1 MLSVSCIEILI
12 LRLFLGDFRRGK
24 RVLGIVAHFCLL
36 SAKFKGFLRGCCFLE
51 YYIYL
56 CREKN
61 KRTSIMESRDIE
73 RVLREML
80 GTFEEKNAL
89 YGNSFE
95 ESLRE
100 WGALVGVSRI
110 GDKMRRLKSLWM
122 SSGCDSG
129 VFVSS
134 GGCGESVRD
143 TLLDMA
149 NYCVM
154 MIVAMD
160 GGVFKGDS
168 DDEK

>member
-1 MLSVSCIEILI
+1 
-12 LRLFLGDFRRGK
+12 
-24 RVLGIVAHFCLL
+24 
-36 SAKFKGFLRGCCFLE
+36 
-51 YYIYL
+51 
-56 CREKN
+56 
-61 KRTSIMESRDIE
+61 MESRDIE
-73 RVLREML
+73 RVLREMRE
-80 GTFEEKNAL
+80 TFEEKNAL

-160 GGVFKGDS
+160 GGVFKRESGN
-168 DDEK
+168 DE

>member
-1 MLSVSCIEILI
+1 
-12 LRLFLGDFRRGK
+12 
-24 RVLGIVAHFCLL
+24 
-36 SAKFKGFLRGCCFLE
+36 
-51 YYIYL
+51 
-56 CREKN
+56 
-61 KRTSIMESRDIE
+61 MESRDIE
-73 RVLREML
+73 RVLREMK

-134 GGCGESVRD
+134 GGCGESAVREREARE
-143 TLLDMA
+143 TSGFWHA
-149 NYCVM
+149 RRQ
-154 MIVAMD
+154 
-160 GGVFKGDS
+160 DS
-168 DDEK
+168 RAPAHRP

>member
-1 MLSVSCIEILI
+1 MRN
-12 LRLFLGDFRRGK
+12 LR
-24 RVLGIVAHFCLL
+24 
-36 SAKFKGFLRGCCFLE
+36 FLRGCCILE

-61 KRTSIMESRDIE
+61 KETSFMESVDIE
-73 RVLREML
+73 RVLREMKE
-80 GTFEEKNAL
+80 TFEEKNAL

-110 GDKMRRLKSLWM
+110 SDKMRRLRSLWL
-122 SSGCDSG
+122 SSGGDSV
-129 VFVSS
+129 VFASN

-160 GGVFKGDS
+160 SGLFDS
-168 DDEK
+168 KSDE

>member
-1 MLSVSCIEILI
+1 MRN
-12 LRLFLGDFRRGK
+12 LRVFEGLLFF
-24 RVLGIVAHFCLL
+24 RVLYL
-36 SAKFKGFLRGCCFLE
+36 SLWR
-51 YYIYL
+51 
-56 CREKN
+56 N
-61 KRTSIMESRDIE
+61 KERTSIMESRDIE
-73 RVLREML
+73 RVLREMKE
-80 GTFEEKNAL
+80 TFEEKNAL

-110 GDKMRRLKSLWM
+110 SDKMRRLRSLWL
-122 SSGCDSG
+122 SSGGDSVG
-129 VFVSS
+129 FVSS

-160 GGVFKGDS
+160 SGMFKREGGS
-168 DDEK
+168 DEK

>member
-1 MLSVSCIEILI
+1 MV
-12 LRLFLGDFRRGK
+12 
-24 RVLGIVAHFCLL
+24 
-36 SAKFKGFLRGCCFLE
+36 
-51 YYIYL
+51 
-56 CREKN
+56 REN

-73 RVLREML
+73 RVLREMK

-168 DDEK
+168 DE

>member
-1 MLSVSCIEILI
+1 
-12 LRLFLGDFRRGK
+12 
-24 RVLGIVAHFCLL
+24 
-36 SAKFKGFLRGCCFLE
+36 
-51 YYIYL
+51 
-56 CREKN
+56 
-61 KRTSIMESRDIE
+61 MESRDIE
-73 RVLREML
+73 RVLGEML
-80 GTFEEKNAL
+80 ETFEEKNAL

-110 GDKMRRLKSLWM
+110 GDKMRRLRSLWL
-122 SSGCDSG
+122 SSGGDSAL
-129 VFVSS
+129 FASN

-160 GGVFKGDS
+160 SGMFKREGGS
-168 DDEK
+168 DEK

>member
-1 MLSVSCIEILI
+1 MRN
-12 LRLFLGDFRRGK
+12 LRVFEGLLFF
-24 RVLGIVAHFCLL
+24 RVLL
-36 SAKFKGFLRGCCFLE
+36 
-51 YYIYL
+51 YIFVG
-56 CREKN
+56 RKN
-61 KRTSIMESRDIE
+61 KRTRIMESRDIE
-73 RVLREML
+73 RVLREMK

-149 NYCVM
+149 NYAVM

-160 GGVFKGDS
+160 SGLFDS
-168 DDEK
+168 KSDE

>member
-1 MLSVSCIEILI
+1 MV
-12 LRLFLGDFRRGK
+12 
-24 RVLGIVAHFCLL
+24 
-36 SAKFKGFLRGCCFLE
+36 
-51 YYIYL
+51 
-56 CREKN
+56 REN
-61 KRTSIMESRDIE
+61 KRTRIMESRDIE
-73 RVLREML
+73 RVLREMK

-110 GDKMRRLKSLWM
+110 GDKMRRLKSLWL

-129 VFVSS
+129 VFASN

-160 GGVFKGDS
+160 SGVFKGDS

>member
-1 MLSVSCIEILI
+1 MRNLRVFEGLLYFSV
-12 LRLFLGDFRRGK
+12 
-24 RVLGIVAHFCLL
+24 LL
-36 SAKFKGFLRGCCFLE
+36 
-51 YYIYL
+51 YIFVV
-56 CREKN
+56 REN
-61 KRTSIMESRDIE
+61 KERTSIMESRDIE
-73 RVLREML
+73 RVLGEML

-110 GDKMRRLKSLWM
+110 SDKMRRLKSLWL

-160 GGVFKGDS
+160 GGVFKGGS

>member
-1 MLSVSCIEILI
+1 
-12 LRLFLGDFRRGK
+12 
-24 RVLGIVAHFCLL
+24 
-36 SAKFKGFLRGCCFLE
+36 
-51 YYIYL
+51 
-56 CREKN
+56 
-61 KRTSIMESRDIE
+61 MESVDIE
-73 RVLREML
+73 RVLGEMME
-80 GTFEEKNAL
+80 TFEEKNAL

-129 VFVSS
+129 VFVSN

-149 NYCVM
+149 NYAVM

-160 GGVFKGDS
+160 SGMFKRESGS
-168 DDEK
+168 DEK